1 MQWRIQ
7 GGTRGP
13 APLIFRPNLLSQGLH
28 DRLNPSPLPEGLD
41 PPTQKTSCTRTL
53 IRKC

>member
-7 GGTRGP
+7 GGTRGRP
-13 APLIFRPNLLSQGLH
+13 PLFLDQTPYLRVWMTDLP
-28 DRLNPSPLPEGLD
+28 PSPLPEGLN